1 MRIQNTCY
9 NNSFQANINSPRLR
23 FKQADFFVKIRGYGT
38 NTRWAKKTK
47 ETADTAVN
55 MARKNTSAENILK
68 YITCGIQK
76 ANMNVFDQSKVFHTG
91 ILRTERH
98 GWLIGSDWTGFELC
112 TNYSDIK
119 RYKPYKQRLDNIAK
133 NPLINPYKDIR
144 LTIPVISKDE
154 HYLKHANAKYVNN
167 AIKHILEIYTNFTKK
182 FNSKDI
188 KTSQLDDVNND
199 IAEIRWIM
207 AHATPWERGSDAISN
222 VFMRVMYKSLG
233 IKSHPLKKGISLDME
248 AYCTELGDYK
258 KRFPAY
264 FENPPEIIE

>member
-98 GWLIGSDWTGFELC
+98 GWLSGSDWTGFELC

-199 IAEIRWIM
+199 IAEIR
-207 AHATPWERGSDAISN
+207 
-222 VFMRVMYKSLG
+222 
-233 IKSHPLKKGISLDME
+233 
-248 AYCTELGDYK
+248 
-258 KRFPAY
+258 
-264 FENPPEIIE
+264 